1 MRIVIIL
8 LVLILISCG
17 PTPEPQPEPPVAN
30 IPDPVEEYLDA
41 NRQPDPYQRWLLN
54 EYDIWQY
61 LKNNP
66 VEDDVLATLG
76 QPDSIFTDFDRTY
89 RILYYYIPKLDDYN
103 SVEID
108 ARTGLVTG
116 FEWD

>member
-1 MRIVIIL
+1 MRIVLIL

-17 PTPEPQPEPPVAN
+17 TAPEPIPEPAVEKTPTPVA
-30 IPDPVEEYLDA
+30 EYSEDS
-41 NRQPDPYQRWLLN
+41 NVSDPYQCWLMN

-66 VEDDVLATLG
+66 VEDDVLSTLG
-76 QPDSIFTDFDRTY
+76 QPDSVFTDFNRTY

>member
-1 MRIVIIL
+1 MRIVLIL

-17 PTPEPQPEPPVAN
+17 TAPEPIPEPTVEKTPEPV
-30 IPDPVEEYLDA
+30 VEYSED
-41 NRQPDPYQRWLLN
+41 NKVSDPYQRWLMN

-66 VEDDVLATLG
+66 AESDVLTTLG
-76 QPDSIFTDFDRTY
+76 EPDSVFMDFDQTC
-89 RILYYYIPKLDDYN
+89 RILYYFIPKLNDYN
-103 SVEID
+103 SIEINVE
-108 ARTGLVTG
+108 TGQVSG